1 MGAFSSLIQELR
13 GLVSTSKAPPPHYGI
28 SPSSWPPNQTTSTPA
43 AVGSPNDGVSVA
55 NGVSEHVHGQ
65 TKARKRRRVDSCGN
79 PNIELASQLVE
90 LATDSTKLP
99 PPEPLEAIID
109 AYFGVIQPWIPIVH
123 ETYFRRRLDDDE
135 QRPQL
140 IVLLHAMVV
149 AAARFSENT
158 NQSITAREIEVWT
171 SRSRRM
177 VKLSAMEGLSVEN
190 LQALI
195 IIVYH
200 DVRSRSLIQGLELT
214 SPRWAMAICRAPG
227 P

>member
-1 MGAFSSLIQELR
+1 M
-13 GLVSTSKAPPPHYGI
+13 
-28 SPSSWPPNQTTSTPA
+28 
-43 AVGSPNDGVSVA
+43 
-55 NGVSEHVHGQ
+55 
-65 TKARKRRRVDSCGN
+65 
-79 PNIELASQLVE
+79 E

-99 PPEPLEAIID
+99 PPGPLEAIID
-109 AYFGVIQPWIPIVH
+109 AYFNVIQPWIPIVH

-149 AAARFSENT
+149 AAARFADDT
-158 NQSITAREIEVWT
+158 NESITAREIEAWT

-177 VKLSAMEGLSVEN
+177 VKLAAMEGLSVEN
-190 LQALI
+190 LQSLI

-200 DVRSRSLIQGLELT
+200 DVSASIPLLRQGLT
-214 SPRWAMAICRAPG
+214 FNRWVMAKCQVLG

>member
-1 MGAFSSLIQELR
+1 M
-13 GLVSTSKAPPPHYGI
+13 
-28 SPSSWPPNQTTSTPA
+28 
-43 AVGSPNDGVSVA
+43 
-55 NGVSEHVHGQ
+55 
-65 TKARKRRRVDSCGN
+65 DSCGN

-109 AYFGVIQPWIPIVH
+109 AYFSVIQPWIPIVH

-135 QRPQL
+135 QRPRL

-149 AAARFSENT
+149 AAARFADDADRNI
-158 NQSITAREIEVWT
+158 NVRDIDVWT
-171 SRSRRM
+171 SRSRKM
-177 VKLSAMEGLSVEN
+177 VKLAAMEGLSVEN

-200 DVRSRSLIQGLELT
+200 DVSSRV
-214 SPRWAMAICRAPG
+214 
-227 P
+227 

>member
-1 MGAFSSLIQELR
+1 M
-13 GLVSTSKAPPPHYGI
+13 
-28 SPSSWPPNQTTSTPA
+28 
-43 AVGSPNDGVSVA
+43 
-55 NGVSEHVHGQ
+55 
-65 TKARKRRRVDSCGN
+65 DSCGN

-99 PPEPLEAIID
+99 PPDPLEAIID

-135 QRPQL
+135 QRPHL

-149 AAARFSENT
+149 AAARFADDA
-158 NQSITAREIEVWT
+158 NQSVSAREIDTWT

-200 DVRSRSLIQGLELT
+200 DVSALALGPRLVLT
-214 SPRWAMAICRAPG
+214 YDRWATVTCRARG